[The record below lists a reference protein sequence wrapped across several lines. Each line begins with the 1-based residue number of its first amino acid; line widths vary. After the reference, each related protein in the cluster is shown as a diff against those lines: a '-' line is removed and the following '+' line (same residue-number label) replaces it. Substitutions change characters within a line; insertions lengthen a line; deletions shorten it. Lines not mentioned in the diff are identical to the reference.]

1 MFGAKLKMATSC
13 KQLFADNICKND
25 LNLSKVKVWKKKK
38 KKKKKIINT
47 HDWIKT
53 EASPRM
59 QEKTILWR
67 NIVGE

>member
-1 MFGAKLKMATSC
+1 M
-13 KQLFADNICKND
+13 
-25 LNLSKVKVWKKKK
+25 SKVKVW

-47 HDWIKT
+47 HDWIKA

-67 NIVGE
+67 NIVGEYARRGTSRRLSAENMQISIYL

>member
-38 KKKKKIINT
+38 KIINT

-59 QEKTILWR
+59 QEKTILLR